1 MIALISPLTSLDL
14 DRDYGEKLSRV
25 KGTTWSRQSLFFFR
39 FSERSASAWERRSRE
54 PRETRAAAGEEKS
67 VPLPSRAFSQARG
80 HLRVSRVLLDGLRK
94 KRGKAARSLGSQG
107 L

>member
-1 MIALISPLTSLDL
+1 MLLQKLQHHDSINFTPYITKGL
-14 DRDYGEKLSRV
+14 DYGEKLSRV

-39 FSERSASAWERRSRE
+39 FSERSASARERRSRE

-94 KRGKAARSLGSQG
+94 KRGYS
-107 L
+107 